1 MIIRILI
8 VVVFICT
15 YGIACAED
23 YTELKHRADDYW
35 RQIQRITADEFG
47 RFNIELS
54 VTTAYSFTESVNNG
68 RGASVGL
75 TVPLYS
81 KKDKIANRL
90 AAQSFSERGSLLIKE
105 YKESVSNSEIIKEE
119 CRYSESIMSE
129 YGVEA
134 VKAFFECKRR
144 HASSLLTIEQK
155 ERDIKSL
162 LDPYLK
168 KGGNPEITRTGGQ

>member
-8 VVVFICT
+8 VMLCMVQCA
-15 YGIACAED
+15 IASED
-23 YTELKHRADDYW
+23 YSELKRRADDYW

-54 VTTAYSFTESVNNG
+54 VTTAYSFTESLNQG

-105 YKESVSNSEIIKEE
+105 FKESVSNSEIIKEE
-119 CRYSESIMSE
+119 CRYSESIMPE

-134 VKAFFECKRR
+134 VKAFFDCKRR
-144 HASSLLTIEQK
+144 HASSLLTVEQK
-155 ERDIKSL
+155 ERDIRSL
-162 LDPYLK
+162 IDPYLK
-168 KGGNPEITRTGGQ
+168 KGVDPEIIRTGGQ